1 MENKKE
7 SCNKRIKQAME
18 LRNMN
23 QADLVNATGIG
34 KSAISQ
40 YLSGKYVP
48 KQTATHAIAKA
59 LNVSEAWLMGYDVPI
74 TRAEE
79 IKTAVTKE
87 EKAFLDLFN
96 CLDAADKENL
106 KNYINNVLLVADKY
120 DVKKR
125 IIKRIGNVIYFDFKK
140 DD

>member
-120 DVKKR
+120 DVKKELS
-125 IIKRIGNVIYFDFKK
+125 NA
-140 DD
+140 